1 MKVEYEGG
9 DQGGDEGGDQG
20 GDEGGDGNG
29 NGNDGDPDPDPCV
42 GDPNADVCEPIDPCV
57 GDPNADGCE
66 PIDPCVGDPNSDNDG
81 ISCEDVGTISDMRAD
96 TPSIAGSP
104 NRPPC
109 QNTVTEI
116 LSNGQDKSVT
126 IQRDETCIDSD
137 DHTWNGKVCYGP
149 DKGHV
154 TTQVENARM
163 IHTRNDDAQ
172 DYLWAM
178 FDLHSKDPQEFK
190 DPEEPEPEE
199 PEPEEP
205 EPEEPEPPVI
215 S

>member
-1 MKVEYEGG
+1 
-9 DQGGDEGGDQG
+9 
-20 GDEGGDGNG
+20 
-29 NGNDGDPDPDPCV
+29 
-42 GDPNADVCEPIDPCV
+42 
-57 GDPNADGCE
+57 
-66 PIDPCVGDPNSDNDG
+66 
-81 ISCEDVGTISDMRAD
+81 MRAD

-109 QNTVTEI
+109 QNTVTLD

-126 IQRDETCIDSD
+126 IQRDEILCIDSD
-137 DHTWNGKVCYGP
+137 DGTWNGKVCYGP

-163 IHTRNDDAQ
+163 IYTPNDDAQ
-172 DYLWAM
+172 D
-178 FDLHSKDPQEFK
+178 DLLVICSTPPPQV
-190 DPEEPEPEE
+190 PQVIQ
-199 PEPEEP
+199 EPEEP